1 MINPD
6 QLHAFL
12 EKIDQGVVAV
22 DLLKIG
28 QYHAKQQFSC
38 KLCPDESLGR
48 SFGID

>member
-12 EKIDQGVVAV
+12 EKIEQGVVAV

-28 QYHAKQQFSC
+28 QNHAKQQFSC
-38 KLCPDESLGR
+38 KLMQVQTQLSTLR
-48 SFGID
+48 L